1 MKSDRVV
8 ARVCLRQRMCLWR
21 NVGPPQ
27 TKQTKEVLGFQGQ
40 ETGRMCSWEET
51 DGVRFMYGFYCC
63 CHVQSTAVRLILS
76 IGPCF
81 LVLDLPSALKK
92 KKKRTEACFQ
102 VALPPNIH
110 L

>member
-8 ARVCLRQRMCLWR
+8 VHVCLQQRMCLWR

-92 KKKRTEACFQ
+92 KKRTEACFR